1 MFAALLGVA
10 SFHRACLLAQ
20 DFTHEPA
27 CQTGDSAPQGR
38 FRHQPEQMV
47 HPPFAWQL
55 ASFPS
60 LPVCGEEAP
69 YCPLRDFATLR
80 TYSPEIKAR
89 QALFAFLPVY
99 PELVGVV
106 GSRVPDYRGR
116 FLRGLQS
123 GHSVGQT
130 VANSIK
136 SHNHSQP
143 THTHSF
149 SGQLVSTALSGTAA
163 GQRYSSTA
171 SLSVSGTAA
180 GQRYSDDAVL
190 WTTNYYNAADVSGG
204 SGPIRSSNI
213 RSNISTKTA
222 SSSTI
227 SGTAKGTVSGTA
239 QASSVSGNLQNG
251 TVSGTIGAGGGA
263 PTDYTGSSETA
274 PDHIYV
280 RCLIRAKP

>member
-27 CQTGDSAPQGR
+27 CQTGERAPQGR